1 MLSLYGDLKRYQSF
15 RFISTGSNS
24 MVSVSGVGLKRRDP
38 FFATQRPRQSRSRK
52 IQSVYFQSSLTWSN
66 WRPTQSNHVKRA
78 IWCSKTANASCQMQ
92 SIPFQPR
99 EGQICL
105 GLQRYHPQLSTTR
118 SFKKV
123 KSEPYQFY
131 ITLSQLSSFLGL
143 FPTLCFFSRAIAM
156 FFSDTIYEWFC
167 CRGGSYRVWDNEN
180 ISIIFAKAFIACTP
194 KTRKILVISHTD
206 AFPARD

>member
-24 MVSVSGVGLKRRDP
+24 TVSVSGVGLKRRDP

-131 ITLSQLSSFLGL
+131 ITLSQCFFRLQGSYLPYVFLHAVLACFFGYYMSGFVAGVVVIGAGVTKIFPSSFKKHLSL
-143 FPTLCFFSRAIAM
+143 VLQNAITFSN
-156 FFSDTIYEWFC
+156 FTHK
-167 CRGGSYRVWDNEN
+167 RVFR
-180 ISIIFAKAFIACTP
+180 S
-194 KTRKILVISHTD
+194 
-206 AFPARD
+206 